1 MNAAAADKEN
11 ETATRPQPKLVIS
24 NIARTS
30 KNPLVSQNPS
40 TVFKEPSSVTK
51 KTPVSV
57 KKTAVRIQKPLRVTQ
72 NTPQPNHKT
81 LPVSHTV
88 LTSDQNTDP
97 VEQGIPPVA
106 GRQTPLTVHK
116 AAPAD
121 QNAPLVDKKTTPIT
135 QKRLPHAQNA
145 SMNYRTNLPVDPKTP
160 QFHRKKLPSSRVPT
174 ATSSVIASCSLTP
187 LFHRLKL
194 QDEKHEQSSTRPMG
208 APIAQDKCAEF
219 EQVPTE
225 TLDKQAD
232 LVTQQPP
239 LAESE
244 QNIQEQHR
252 PATKRDM
259 GAQTD
264 EEDVKW
270 PEEPV
275 EDATT
280 KQAEQHFLESGEQ
293 LTEENMETWVDGE
306 GPIRLGQI
314 TKETMDTQ
322 SEQQTQRPQGE
333 SVAMDTEAQMDAE
346 EQQQLWQYIEET
358 VVQQRASDA
367 ELGYRGLYER
377 VAARAI
383 ELEGIE
389 EEHVELC
396 QLVGEAIAK
405 QNTRA
410 EDSERVGVLAHR
422 VIQDLMTQVEKKN
435 LQLEESTQMLDNAGV
450 MMSTLCNQLRA
461 NAERLRQE
469 LRNMTEQ
476 LSEERATRAEWATE
490 RLRLEDECSVRSS
503 EVDATRAELALLQKS
518 LWSAL
523 EELTT
528 EKNHVHQLIDERHEL
543 TSRVE
548 NMQFLEIENKFY
560 MDERV
565 AWEERLSA
573 TCRELKALRTAESA
587 ARDETRDLRSE
598 LAQAERE
605 VTALRKELHA
615 REQELQGIQEAWTA
629 SGARAEQETAYLQEC
644 YEIKLQLQKC
654 EERLTDACRDR
665 HLAQVDVE
673 MLKEELLQLASTQ
686 EPKSDK
692 TKDWVTENI
701 QLKQELSRMTQMKLE
716 KEVELGECHRRYK
729 RHRYVLEENEK
740 LANTE
745 VGELQSLIGMAMQKL
760 QSASANALGCKAV
773 TDTMDLLSTALIE
786 NDEGGRGDS

>member
-1 MNAAAADKEN
+1 MNAADKEN
-11 ETATRPQPKLVIS
+11 ETATLPHPKLVIP

-30 KNPLVSQNPS
+30 KIPLVSQNPS

-51 KTPVSV
+51 KAPVSV
-57 KKTAVRIQKPLRVTQ
+57 KKTAVHIQRTPRVTQ
-72 NTPQPNHKT
+72 KTTQLNHKP
-81 LPVSHTV
+81 LPVIHNI

-97 VEQGIPPVA
+97 VEQGIPPVTE
-106 GRQTPLTVHK
+106 RQTSLTVHK

-160 QFHRKKLPSSRVPT
+160 KFHRKKLPSSRVLT

-219 EQVPTE
+219 EQFPTE

-232 LVTQQPP
+232 LVTQQAP

-259 GAQTD
+259 GAQTH

-270 PEEPV
+270 PEELV

-293 LTEENMETWVDGE
+293 LTEENMETWADGE
-306 GPIRLGQI
+306 GPIRLGQV

-322 SEQQTQRPQGE
+322 SEQQTRRPQGE
-333 SVAMDTEAQMDAE
+333 SVAMDTEAQMDVE
-346 EQQQLWQYIEET
+346 EQQQLWQYIEEA
-358 VVQQRASDA
+358 VVQQRGSNA

-396 QLVGEAIAK
+396 ELVGEAIAK

-422 VIQDLMTQVEKKN
+422 VIQDLMTQVEEKN
-435 LQLEESTQMLDNAGV
+435 LQLEESTQMLDNARV

-476 LSEERATRAEWATE
+476 LSEERAEWAAE

-503 EVDATRAELALLQKS
+503 EVVATRAELALLQKS

-528 EKNHVHQLIDERHEL
+528 EKKHVHQLTDEWREL
-543 TSRVE
+543 TTRVE
-548 NMQFLEIENKFY
+548 NIQFLEIENKFY

-573 TCRELKALRTAESA
+573 TCRELKALRTAEGA

-615 REQELQGIQEAWTA
+615 KEQELQGIHEAWTA

-644 YEIKLQLQKC
+644 YELKLQLQKC

-665 HLAQVDVE
+665 HLAQVDIE
-673 MLKEELLQLASTQ
+673 MLKEELLQLASEQ

-692 TKDWVTENI
+692 TEDWVTEKI

-716 KEVELGECHRRYK
+716 KEVELGECNRRYK

-740 LANTE
+740 LANIE
-745 VGELQSLIGMAMQKL
+745 VGELQSLIARAMQKL
-760 QSASANALGCKAV
+760 QSASAHALGCKAV
-773 TDTMDLLSTALIE
+773 ADTMDLLSTALIE
-786 NDEGGRGDS
+786 KNEDGCGDS

>member
-1 MNAAAADKEN
+1 MNAADKEN
-11 ETATRPQPKLVIS
+11 ETATLPQPKLVIP

-51 KTPVSV
+51 KAPVSV
-57 KKTAVRIQKPLRVTQ
+57 KKTAVRIQRTPRVTQ
-72 NTPQPNHKT
+72 KTPQPNHKP
-81 LPVSHTV
+81 LSVIHTI

-106 GRQTPLTVHK
+106 ERQTPLTVHK

-160 QFHRKKLPSSRVPT
+160 QFHWKKLPSSRVLT

-208 APIAQDKCAEF
+208 VPIAQDKCVEF
-219 EQVPTE
+219 EQLPTE

-232 LVTQQPP
+232 LVTQQAP

-264 EEDVKW
+264 EEDVKL
-270 PEEPV
+270 PEELV

-293 LTEENMETWVDGE
+293 LTQENMETWADGE

-322 SEQQTQRPQGE
+322 SEQQTRRPQGE
-333 SVAMDTEAQMDAE
+333 SAAMDTEAQMDVE
-346 EQQQLWQYIEET
+346 EQQQLWQYIEEA
-358 VVQQRASDA
+358 VVQQSASNA

-396 QLVGEAIAK
+396 ELVGEAIAK

-410 EDSERVGVLAHR
+410 EDSDRVGVLAHR
-422 VIQDLMTQVEKKN
+422 VIQDLMRQVEEKN
-435 LQLEESTQMLDNAGV
+435 LQLEESTQMLDNARV

-469 LRNMTEQ
+469 LRNTTEQ
-476 LSEERATRAEWATE
+476 LSEERAEWATE

-528 EKNHVHQLIDERHEL
+528 EKNHVHRLTDERREL

-548 NMQFLEIENKFY
+548 NIQFLEIENKFY

-573 TCRELKALRTAESA
+573 TCRELKALRTSEGA

-615 REQELQGIQEAWTA
+615 KEQELQGIQEAWTA
-629 SGARAEQETAYLQEC
+629 SGVRAEQETAYLQEC
-644 YEIKLQLQKC
+644 YELKLQLQKC

-673 MLKEELLQLASTQ
+673 MLKEELLQLASAQ

-692 TKDWVTENI
+692 TEDWVTEKI

-716 KEVELGECHRRYK
+716 KEVELGECNRRYK

-740 LANTE
+740 LANIE
-745 VGELQSLIGMAMQKL
+745 VGELQSLIGRAMQKL
-760 QSASANALGCKAV
+760 QSASAHALGCKAV
-773 TDTMDLLSTALIE
+773 VDTMDLLSTALIE
-786 NDEGGRGDS
+786 KNEDGCGDS